1 LLSQTTLVLISSA
14 PYLCSSLISSRSH
27 FKASNYYY
35 PKNAATNSCFLQLPE
50 FCLVYLASCRA
61 RVTVAYFFWSRVQIS
76 TTRHQMTLFC
86 LAHFFFVR
94 IPIYPLRV
102 SISPTPLLNYIFPHT
117 YLVFFQPSALYHIQK
132 IYLVYNPP
140 SQNTCRFYF

>member
-76 TTRHQMTLFC
+76 TTRHQMALFC
-86 LAHFFFVR
+86 LAHFFCSYSHISTPCVHLPHPAAQLY
-94 IPIYPLRV
+94 IPTHIWCFFNLAHFITFKK
-102 SISPTPLLNYIFPHT
+102 STWCITPRHKT
-117 YLVFFQPSALYHIQK
+117 HAVFI
-132 IYLVYNPP
+132 
-140 SQNTCRFYF
+140 TD